1 MVNRSTMG
9 IDGDTED
16 AGERTVVTIPIDHI
30 VPSMGQYLVMLY
42 QIFIIPI
49 YNYISVFHILFH
61 PIVGKSGQT
70 GAMPGVALVQCQ
82 LFTHGLSAADPKF
95 SLMCLEFDVGKTIA
109 ISNNLI

>member
-16 AGERTVVTIPIDHI
+16 AGQRTVVTIPIDHI

-70 GAMPGVALVQCQ
+70 GAMPGVALPGGAVPAFYPWTLCSRSQV
-82 LFTHGLSAADPKF
+82 FADVPG
-95 SLMCLEFDVGKTIA
+95 V
-109 ISNNLI
+109 